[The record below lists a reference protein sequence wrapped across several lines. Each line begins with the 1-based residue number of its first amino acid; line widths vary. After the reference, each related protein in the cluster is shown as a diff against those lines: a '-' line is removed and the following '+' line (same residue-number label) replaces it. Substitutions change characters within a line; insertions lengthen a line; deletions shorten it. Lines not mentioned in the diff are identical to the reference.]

1 MNMSKKKD
9 TAWVSM
15 STANGTNL
23 PTPHRKPPCRSAR
36 ELPQVSTGG
45 VLCHRRPTCSV
56 DIRLGKQAFSA
67 GSNGAEHTPITAATI
82 TICPTLAT
90 PTTSATTRVVA
101 AITCAASQPS
111 MTFLRFHRS
120 TKAPAGKPAASAAAA
135 LVPSTSP
142 VADADPV
149 SDNTSSGEG
158 DCRRLRT
165 ELRQRL
171 PTPQ

>member
-1 MNMSKKKD
+1 MPESCPRCPRAAFIA
-9 TAWVSM
+9 TAL
-15 STANGTNL
+15 G
-23 PTPHRKPPCRSAR
+23 
-36 ELPQVSTGG
+36 
-45 VLCHRRPTCSV
+45 TCSV

-67 GSNGAEHTPITAATI
+67 GSNSAEHTPITAATI
-82 TICPTLAT
+82 TICATLAT

-111 MTFLRFHRS
+111 MTFLQFHRS

-149 SDNTSSGEG
+149 SDNTSSGKAIV
-158 DCRRLRT
+158 DACAP

-171 PTPQ
+171 ATPQ